1 MSDTD
6 SCEDRLPEPTAE
18 QTRLGMEAVRR
29 ALDGEEVRLRRDG
42 EGRLCVVPLKRGD
55 VERA

>member
-1 MSDTD
+1 MSHP
-6 SCEDRLPEPTAE
+6 ERRPEPDKKQVA
-18 QTRLGMEAVRR
+18 LALEAARR

-42 EGRLCVVPLKRGD
+42 EGRLCVVPLQRGE

>member
-1 MSDTD
+1 MSQP
-6 SCEDRLPEPTAE
+6 DRLPEPTQE
-18 QTRLGMEAVRR
+18 QVALALEAARR